1 MAKIKIGVLASGRG
15 SNLQAIIDACG
26 KKNSAAEV
34 AVVIS
39 DRADSYALIRAKTR
53 GIKAVFID
61 PASYASR
68 KLHEKAIVKLLQQ
81 NKADLV
87 CLAGY
92 MRLLTG
98 FIIGKFKN
106 RILNI
111 HPALLPAFPG
121 AHGQKD
127 ALNYGVKVSGCTV
140 HFVVEKMDF
149 GPIIAQVP
157 VLVAENDSVETLAGR
172 ILKQEHKLYPKVIEL
187 FAKGK
192 LQVKGRRV
200 NIKN

>member
-111 HPALLPAFPG
+111 
-121 AHGQKD
+121 
-127 ALNYGVKVSGCTV
+127 
-140 HFVVEKMDF
+140 
-149 GPIIAQVP
+149 
-157 VLVAENDSVETLAGR
+157 
-172 ILKQEHKLYPKVIEL
+172 
-187 FAKGK
+187 
-192 LQVKGRRV
+192 
-200 NIKN
+200 

>member
-140 HFVVEKMDF
+140 HFVIEKMDF

>member
-1 MAKIKIGVLASGRG
+1 MTKIKIGVLASGRG

-26 KKNSAAEV
+26 KKNSSAEV

-39 DRADSYALIRAKTR
+39 DRADSYALVRAKNR

-61 PASYASR
+61 PALYATR
-68 KLHEKAIVKLLQQ
+68 KLHEKAIVAILQK
-81 NKADLV
+81 NKVDLV

-127 ALNYGVKVSGCTV
+127 ALAYGVKVSGCTV
-140 HFVVEKMDF
+140 HFVVEQMDF
-149 GPIIAQVP
+149 GPVIAQVP
-157 VLVAENDSVETLAGR
+157 VLVAENDTEETLAGR

-200 NIKN
+200 KIKN